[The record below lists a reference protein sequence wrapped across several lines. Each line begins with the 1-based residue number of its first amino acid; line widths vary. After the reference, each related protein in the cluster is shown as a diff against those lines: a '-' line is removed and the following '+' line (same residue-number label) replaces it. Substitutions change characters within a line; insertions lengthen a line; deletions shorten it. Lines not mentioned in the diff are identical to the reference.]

1 MSNFAFLSYLHDYT
15 LNPLFSFQDVTKSK
29 LENFK
34 YYTSLMLGTLCIV
47 CIFAFLFLVPFVLD
61 PAISTLMHEFV
72 DSPVTCRV
80 SQVEVKHGKSNCK
93 WSSCREGC
101 TADMFQCYQVSS
113 KFSDEMNILWRN
125 SGIRFRGFIS
135 ITGTCAVC
143 TYPIQKRH
151 SRFFYSWFWMG
162 PADPL
167 GSAWRKSHARHT
179 TFGEHQGLWI
189 SARHCLRSFC
199 LKLWNHRRKSK
210 HFPMLLQQA

>member
-15 LNPLFSFQDVTKSK
+15 LNLLFSFQDVTKSK

-101 TADMFQCYQVSS
+101 TKEVYTCWQVGPVR
-113 KFSDEMNILWRN
+113 LL
-125 SGIRFRGFIS
+125 
-135 ITGTCAVC
+135 AVLVK
-143 TYPIQKRH
+143 Q
-151 SRFFYSWFWMG
+151 
-162 PADPL
+162 
-167 GSAWRKSHARHT
+167 SH
-179 TFGEHQGLWI
+179 
-189 SARHCLRSFC
+189 
-199 LKLWNHRRKSK
+199 N
-210 HFPMLLQQA
+210 